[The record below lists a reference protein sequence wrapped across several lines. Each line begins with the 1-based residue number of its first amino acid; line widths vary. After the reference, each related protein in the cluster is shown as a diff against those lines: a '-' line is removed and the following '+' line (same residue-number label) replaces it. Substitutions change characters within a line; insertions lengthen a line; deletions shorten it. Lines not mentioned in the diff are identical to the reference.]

1 MELVK
6 YWAKKTETTTDEN
19 GLETSKFSFF
29 SKESKDIT
37 PDFCVII
44 SEEWTEITEQE
55 LPEDLSLLK
64 VISSSR
70 TETNPLAV
78 ITEYSFTKKTVPD
91 VEKTPAVCAKC
102 IHVKKDT
109 NFYECTAKKVLNHI
123 TGDEM
128 LVPCCLR
135 NLHGECRDF
144 EVPAEKVNP
153 VIPEDTSSE
162 NASENISTPDE
173 NKDTTSGEIVN
184 DGSGTV

>member
-37 PDFCVII
+37 PDFCVTI
-44 SEEWTEITEQE
+44 SDEWTEITEQE
-55 LPEDLSLLK
+55 LPTDSSLLK
-64 VISSSR
+64 VTSSSGV
-70 TETNPLAV
+70 EINPLTV
-78 ITEYSFTKKTVPD
+78 ITEYSFTKNAVPD

-123 TGDEM
+123 TGNEM

-144 EVPAEKVNP
+144 ESPTKEVNP
-153 VIPEDTSSE
+153 VVPEDTSSE
-162 NASENISTPDE
+162 NVSENISTPEE
-173 NKDTTSGEIVN
+173 NTDTTSGETIN